1 MPREAT
7 RRRRPLYYGWIIFL
21 MSVVTYFF
29 MYGLRYAM
37 GVFFVPLQAD
47 FGWTKAMTTGAVTVF
62 FWVYGVFGVFVG
74 RLLDAIG
81 VRKAILVGGLLLGVG
96 GMLSSFVQDLWQLYV
111 TWGVIAATGAS
122 ILYILPNMILTKFFL
137 RDRGK
142 AVGWSSIGI
151 SLGQAVLVPLAAWF
165 IAGYGWRVTYLV
177 LGGLVTVFVCGLGYF
192 IFRESPEAM
201 GLEVDGGKLPPLD
214 PAVTPTKDWTV
225 REAAATRVYK
235 LINLSYFFTVGVIIS
250 LLTFVVPHIIGL
262 GIDPLLASSAFGIIG
277 LMSAAGS
284 FIFGVVSDR
293 IGRKRTIIVC
303 ATGIAASIFVSTSLP
318 PNILLLYAWATMYG
332 LTYGGLP
339 EQYTA
344 IVADYFGVKY
354 GPSLFGIIFFAGAL
368 GGGLLPLIGGYLA
381 DLTGNYYT
389 TLLFLGVGM
398 CMAIATMLPVQSP
411 TPQDAS
417 TPASHA
423 DAQHPSSDANNATDR
438 SPDDV
443 HVSREKQQT

>member
-81 VRKAILVGGLLLGVG
+81 VRKAILVGGLFLGVG

-423 DAQHPSSDANNATDR
+423 DAQHPSSDANDATDR
-438 SPDDV
+438 NPDDM